1 MASHGFIFEASSL
14 VSIFSFVFSF
24 HSKVSHFMLPTDVSG
39 SHVLS
44 RFYFCSL
51 WVCAVFDHFGY
62 PAPPIGDWRHVKWY
76 NLRSVQ
82 QTLEE
87 MQQRITSGLTPLPP
101 LQIASAIG
109 LSARSTA
116 TPGPSA
122 SGSHA
127 RLEVAQKAPHSKA
140 GKAQLAAASQK
151 RDQGG
156 GSKGIRLEAHL
167 CPAGLSGRS
176 GLISL
181 TPLTTVVRNTRTHL
195 RTLMTPPSPLMGL
208 SQVLPH
214 LLWPPVPPVPLPR
227 RPSDRWGGVFH
238 SITPP
243 TSSHE
248 QTLHQVTTCF
258 ISLV

>member
-1 MASHGFIFEASSL
+1 M
-14 VSIFSFVFSF
+14 
-24 HSKVSHFMLPTDVSG
+24 
-39 SHVLS
+39 
-44 RFYFCSL
+44 
-51 WVCAVFDHFGY
+51 FDHFGY

-101 LQIASAIG
+101 LQIASALG
-109 LSARSTA
+109 LSAGSTT

-122 SGSHA
+122 SSSHV
-127 RLEVAQKAPHSKA
+127 RPEVAQKVPHSKV

-151 RDQGG
+151 WGRVVDPRA
-156 GSKGIRLEAHL
+156 SVWKTHL

-181 TPLTTVVRNTRTHL
+181 TPPTTVACSTKTRL
-195 RTLMTPPSPLMGL
+195 RTLMTPLSLLMGL
-208 SQVLPH
+208 SQVLPC

-227 RPSDRWGGVFH
+227 RPSDRCGVFH
-238 SITPP
+238 SATPP
-243 TSSHE
+243 ASSHE
-248 QTLHQVTTCF
+248 QTLHQVTSCF